1 MWPLIRGLWDVHRG
15 RKAAVT
21 VIAPLVATSRHRMD
35 GIPQQV
41 WLDPYIVGFMMML
54 ITLAAQRAVNISDSQ
69 TLGAVQ
75 IEAWAEITE
84 QTLCPIGE
92 ETLHLS
98 ASEHK
103 AFEYGCR
110 NAIAFDLAL
119 YGTSISGVADSVMH
133 RSDAGPAL
141 NSADMPQGSQSRE
154 HVLALWQHYFETHV
168 HADTTAAT

>member
-1 MWPLIRGLWDVHRG
+1 MWPLIRGLWDVRRG
-15 RKAAVT
+15 RKAAVST
-21 VIAPLVATSRHRMD
+21 IAPLVASSRHRMD

-41 WLDPYIVGFMMML
+41 WLDPYIVGFLMML
-54 ITLAAQRAVNISDSQ
+54 ITLAAQRAVNISDNQ

-75 IEAWAEITE
+75 IEAWSEITE
-84 QTLCPIGE
+84 QKSCPIGE

-103 AFEYGCR
+103 AFEQGCR

-119 YGTSISGVADSVMH
+119 YGTSIAGVADSVMH
-133 RSDAGPAL
+133 RSDAVLAL
-141 NSADMPQGSQSRE
+141 NAVDMPQASQSRE

-168 HADTTAAT
+168 RFDVAV